1 MEYLFFPLP
10 PQSIYFF
17 LSFYFYLNTISE
29 ERIYQCNVC
38 LGSEISKFSNHGTT
52 RLFELPIEDREK
64 TMQFA
69 IICKLFYISER
80 LSMKINVHLPL
91 RGFAPKL
98 KRGGGGYKGSC
109 KKQTK
114 MAGPLRP
121 YPLLRRSHTGDFMK
135 KVPIVTCADA
145 LRDRQ
150 IVSIE

>member
-29 ERIYQCNVC
+29 ERIYLCNVC
-38 LGSEISKFSNHGTT
+38 LGSEISKFSNHGAT
-52 RLFELPIEDREK
+52 RLSELPIEDIEK
-64 TMQFA
+64 TTQLA

-98 KRGGGGYKGSC
+98 KWGGGGIREAAKNKRKWPG
-109 KKQTK
+109 
-114 MAGPLRP
+114 
-121 YPLLRRSHTGDFMK
+121 H
-135 KVPIVTCADA
+135 
-145 LRDRQ
+145 
-150 IVSIE
+150 